1 MNSPE
6 DSRFSALLSLGKKN
20 IPERIRKL
28 KDRYIMPAFFRKM
41 RKLKL
46 GSVSGNNS
54 VEIHTDG
61 DSFFRA
67 ISEAIISARK
77 SINME
82 TYTFASDETGWE
94 IAGLLSEKAREG
106 LEVNL
111 IFDSLGSI
119 GSSRTIFSSMAR
131 AGVEIVEYNPVRPWK
146 NIFMQGHRDH
156 RKILVVDGSIA
167 FIGGNNIGNDYSGGK
182 YRGRNWRDTHLKIQ
196 GPAVR
201 DIQYIFLENW
211 YRNAGAM
218 MNINNHIDDG
228 HIRGGITMMILG
240 SMARRRSHK
249 PIIQSYLTA
258 IGRARKS
265 IYITNAYFI
274 PSGKL
279 LRAVTHAARRG
290 VDVRIM
296 MPKNSDVKIAQYAS
310 RYLYRRYMK
319 CGMRLYEYRPT
330 MLHAKTA
337 VIDGVWSTVGSS
349 NLDRFTLVRNLEI
362 NAVITDRGF
371 GEEMKRIFMSD
382 MKSCDEMMLS
392 GWEKRSPM
400 NLLLEWLCYHL
411 FSIL

>member
-1 MNSPE
+1 MNSGK
-6 DSRFSALLSLGKKN
+6 DSRISALWSLGKRK

-28 KDRYIMPAFFRKM
+28 KDRYIIPSFFRKM
-41 RKLKL
+41 KKLKI

-94 IAGLLSEKAREG
+94 IAGLLSEKARQG
-106 LEVNL
+106 LEGNL

-119 GSSRTIFSSMAR
+119 GSSRSIFSSMAR
-131 AGVEIVEYNPVRPWK
+131 SGVEIVEYNPVRPWK
-146 NIFMQGHRDH
+146 NFFMQGHRDH
-156 RKILVVDGSIA
+156 RKILVVDGSVA
-167 FIGGNNIGNDYSGGK
+167 FIGGNNIGNDYSGAK
-182 YRGRNWRDTHLKIQ
+182 HRGRNWRDTHLKIQ

-201 DIQYIFLENW
+201 DIQYIFMENW
-211 YRNAGAM
+211 HRNKGALM
-218 MNINNHIDDG
+218 DINNHISDG
-228 HIRGGITMMILG
+228 LGRGGTTIMILG
-240 SMARRRSHK
+240 SRARRRTQK
-249 PIIQSYLTA
+249 PIIQSYLAA
-258 IGRARKS
+258 IGKARKS

-279 LRAVTHAARRG
+279 VRALTHASRRG

-296 MPKNSDVKIAQYAS
+296 MPEKSDVRIAQYAS
-310 RYLYRRYMK
+310 RYLYKRYMK

-382 MKSCDEMMLS
+382 MKSCDELLLS
-392 GWEKRSPM
+392 RWEKRSPV

-411 FSIL
+411 FSI